1 MINAFSS
8 RPNLKTKSSL
18 EDSALRL
25 YYKIMNAFILK
36 VLIVT
41 KSQRLCHVQF
51 SLYRLTPGV
60 LIYYLKSKHQKQGDE
75 FEKHPFCTNMSL
87 WVGIH
92 GKSVAWG
99 QVNRQRLEETMYI
112 LPCHSCYICGSWRS
126 KEVGVF

>member
-8 RPNLKTKSSL
+8 RPNLKTK
-18 EDSALRL
+18 EDSALRP
-25 YYKIMNAFILK
+25 YYKIMNVFLLK

-87 WVGIH
+87 WVGISWKVS
-92 GKSVAWG
+92 GLGASEQTKARGNYV
-99 QVNRQRLEETMYI
+99 YI
-112 LPCHSCYICGSWRS
+112 ALS
-126 KEVGVF
+126 